1 MARNSKKAPDFSC
14 RVVCTERPQTGF
26 KTVVVVCCCLLLGY
40 PGVSHAAAVGWRLD
54 SPRRSQGRRPGRD
67 DARLGTGRRGRG
79 RHLSVSRRRPPP
91 AASPGLQ
98 PRATG
103 CPGGRRGSEDRE
115 GRGAACPPR
124 PLLGGHRAPFP
135 HFLRVREVR
144 RPPRCASD
152 GFCTACVTAFLPV
165 ADTLPPCTRRVPPPS
180 AEFFLQTPHWPPAR
194 PVCAFAQTSPSQEG
208 LPCCSVRPAPPNI
221 LSASPSHSPHV
232 LIIFTRY

>member
-1 MARNSKKAPDFSC
+1 M
-14 RVVCTERPQTGF
+14 
-26 KTVVVVCCCLLLGY
+26 
-40 PGVSHAAAVGWRLD
+40 
-54 SPRRSQGRRPGRD
+54 
-67 DARLGTGRRGRG
+67 
-79 RHLSVSRRRPPP
+79 SRRRPPP

-124 PLLGGHRAPFP
+124 PLLRGHRAPFP

-152 GFCTACVTAFLPV
+152 GFCTACVTAFLLV

-232 LIIFTRY
+232 LIIFTRYQVNVFILLTVRLSHIREVVDFCPSDPATALAHDGSSGHTCGMNEGIGVVTEGTVGDESVKFVGNMMR

>member
-1 MARNSKKAPDFSC
+1 M
-14 RVVCTERPQTGF
+14 
-26 KTVVVVCCCLLLGY
+26 
-40 PGVSHAAAVGWRLD
+40 
-54 SPRRSQGRRPGRD
+54 
-67 DARLGTGRRGRG
+67 
-79 RHLSVSRRRPPP
+79 SRRRPPP

-124 PLLGGHRAPFP
+124 PLLGGHRAPCP

-144 RPPRCASD
+144 RPPRCAPD
-152 GFCTACVTAFLPV
+152 GFRTACVTAFLPV

-232 LIIFTRY
+232 LIDNFHALSS